1 MIDSGDV
8 LDNIASVPF
17 DVLSS
22 PSEYSTNSRTKELD
36 FNFHGTTH
44 FSKKFLRCFE
54 K

>member
-8 LDNIASVPF
+8 LDTINATQF

-22 PSEYSTNSRTKELD
+22 PSDYSTNSRTKELD
-36 FNFHGTTH
+36 HNFHGTTH